1 MSLILSLLVAAGLAV
16 LLCVGGATTTPA
28 TVAADAGV
36 IGWDSGEA
44 ATESVIG
51 WD

>member
-1 MSLILSLLVAAGLAV
+1 MSRIISLLAAAGLAV
-16 LLCVGGATTTPA
+16 LVCVGGATAAPA
-28 TVAADAGV
+28 TVAAGTGV